1 MRENEGIVICI
12 NKKST
17 VMNLKKFLKS
27 DSFYKI
33 ILVLFFLF
41 FFFQSLFFALY
52 VREGVF
58 PDELHHIKLSQLYS
72 ETLGKPTN
80 SEESFHLGSIEKIP
94 YIYHWISGRILNIKK
109 VILPSADD
117 LIVLRIFTVITGII
131 NLYVAYEI
139 VKSITKDK
147 LQHILVVAMLSNT
160 LMFSF
165 ISSGVGYDPLVIL
178 FSFLLILLTLKL
190 LEKNSLTLL
199 LLLVVILL
207 AGMLTKKTF
216 LPLALVVVIFVLVTI
231 VKQRKEYLEEIKSL
245 LKDRNKLKYLIPLLI
260 VISFFLF
267 LTLDLYLGNIIK
279 YRSLT
284 PSCTQV
290 MKEEDCMRSGEFAS
304 YSEIHKNAPPQEE
317 RLKPYWYIPHWIYL
331 MTDRVYG
338 IFGHQ
343 SMVLSYGQ
351 FSRYFG
357 IIVLGIILFLTNCK
371 AKNSK
376 YKFFISLIL
385 FYVFILMYHTNYQ
398 SYLSYGLLHAAVQG
412 RYIFPV
418 ISSLYILVV
427 QGLLSFK
434 NKHIRAIIFGVVLSI
449 FIYGNIPFFLKNV
462 TENWFF
468 ENSKGTEIII
478 NTRNF
483 LYTINHNI
491 REMLP

>member
-1 MRENEGIVICI
+1 MTEI
-12 NKKST
+12 KS
-17 VMNLKKFLKS
+17 FIKS

-33 ILVLFFLF
+33 ILVFLFLLFFL
-41 FFFQSLFFALY
+41 QSFFFALN

-58 PDELHHIKLSQLYS
+58 PDEPHHIKLSQLYS
-72 ETLGKPTN
+72 ETLGKPNN
-80 SEESFHLGSIEKIP
+80 SEESFHLSSIENIP
-94 YIYHWISGRILNIKK
+94 YLYHWISGRILNVKK
-109 VILPSADD
+109 IILPSADD
-117 LIVLRIFTVITGII
+117 LIVLRIFSVITGVI

-147 LQHILVVAMLSNT
+147 LQHILVIAMLSNT

-165 ISSGVGYDPLVIL
+165 ISAGVGYDPLVIL
-178 FSFLLILLTLKL
+178 FSFLSILLTLKL
-190 LEKNSLTLL
+190 LEKNSLNLL
-199 LLLVVILL
+199 LLLVILLL
-207 AGMLTKKTF
+207 AGMLTKISF
-216 LPLALVVVIFVLVTI
+216 LPLALIVIIFVVVTI
-231 VKQRKEYLEEIKSL
+231 VKQRKEYLKEIKSL
-245 LKDRNKLKYLIPLLI
+245 VKDKDKLKYLIPLLI

-279 YRSLT
+279 YKRLE
-284 PSCTQV
+284 PSCSQV
-290 MKEEDCMRSGEFAS
+290 MKEEDCMKSFQYSS
-304 YSEIHKNAPPQEE
+304 YSEIHENAPSQEE
-317 RLKPYWYIPHWIYL
+317 RLKPYWYISHWIYL

-343 SMVLSYGQ
+343 SMILSYGQ

-357 IIVLGIILFLTNCK
+357 IIVLGIILFLTNCGVK
-371 AKNSK
+371 KSK

-385 FYVFILMYHTNYQ
+385 FYVFILMYRTNYQ
-398 SYLSYGLLHAAVQG
+398 GYLSHGLLHAAVQG

-418 ISSLYILVV
+418 IISIYILVV

-434 NKHIRAIIFGVVLSI
+434 NKYIRAIIFGVVLSV

>member
-1 MRENEGIVICI
+1 M
-12 NKKST
+12 KK
-17 VMNLKKFLKS
+17 
-27 DSFYKI
+27 
-33 ILVLFFLF
+33 
-41 FFFQSLFFALY
+41 A
-52 VREGVF
+52 VF
-58 PDELHHIKLSQLYS
+58 PDEPHHIKLSQLYS
-72 ETLGKPTN
+72 ETLGKPSN

-117 LIVLRIFTVITGII
+117 LIVLRIFTVITGVI
-131 NLYVAYEI
+131 NLYIAYEI

-165 ISSGVGYDPLVIL
+165 SSAGVGYDPLLIL
-178 FSFLLILLTLKL
+178 FSFLSILLTLKL

-199 LLLVVILL
+199 LLLIITLL
-207 AGMLTKKTF
+207 AGMLTKITF
-216 LPLALVVVIFVLVTI
+216 LPLALLVVIFVLVTI
-231 VKQRKEYLEEIKSL
+231 VKQRKEYLKEIKNTV
-245 LKDRNKLKYLIPLLI
+245 KDKDKLKYLIPLLI

-290 MKEEDCMRSGEFAS
+290 MKEEDCMKNPVFKRSFTFREKAS
-304 YSEIHKNAPPQEE
+304 PSEE
-317 RLKPYWYIPHWIYL
+317 RLEPYWYIPHWVYL
-331 MTDRVYG
+331 MINRTYG
-338 IFGHQ
+338 IFAHK
-343 SMVLSYGQ
+343 SMVLSYEQ

-357 IIVLGIILFLTNCK
+357 IIVLGIILFLTNCR

-385 FYVFILMYHTNYQ
+385 FYIFLLMYHTNYQ
-398 SYLSYGLLHAAVQG
+398 GYLSHGLLHVAVQG

-418 ISSLYILVV
+418 IISIYILVV

-434 NKHIRAIIFGVVLSI
+434 NKYIRAIIFGLVLFI
-449 FIYGNIPFFLKNV
+449 FVYGNMPFFMKNF

-478 NTRNF
+478 NTRDF
-483 LYTINHNI
+483 LYTTNHNI
-491 REMLP
+491 RELLP